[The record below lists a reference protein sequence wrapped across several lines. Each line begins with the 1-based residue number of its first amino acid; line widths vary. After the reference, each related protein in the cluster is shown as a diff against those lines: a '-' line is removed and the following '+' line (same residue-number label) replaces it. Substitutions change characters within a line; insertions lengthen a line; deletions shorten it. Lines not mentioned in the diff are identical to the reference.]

1 MADEYLKRGW
11 HVVAT
16 ERKGARSKLHDLLPT
31 IGERL
36 EIETVDITDPDQ
48 VMALRGRLAE
58 RTFDLL
64 FVNAGVKN
72 DDRETMPMIRA
83 RCCSW
88 PPAGFARTWVVP
100 RRVLALTRAF
110 QTWSR
115 PSKHR
120 QARADCNT
128 SIISVGRFP
137 GE

>member
-1 MADEYLKRGW
+1 
-11 HVVAT
+11 
-16 ERKGARSKLHDLLPT
+16 
-31 IGERL
+31 
-36 EIETVDITDPDQ
+36 
-48 VMALRGRLAE
+48 
-58 RTFDLL
+58 
-64 FVNAGVKN
+64 
-72 DDRETMPMIRA
+72 MPMIRA

-137 GE
+137 GERGDAYPLEISRRGLYGWSATLGGQREGTLDGGVKDHGQMATP